1 MDTPAKTKSQKNTSA
16 SFLCFWTLSVLLIIL
31 SISLFFLKISETPHF
46 QASSAITIYLLLFL
60 LIWSTG
66 LAILPSLP
74 NPFPGK
80 GLVCLMGLGF
90 LIHGIFISGRIIEGH
105 GVLPSFSVFSL
116 DIAITVLLLKILN
129 IKKLSLRWAFLYIV
143 NPCVLAGLLI
153 CQPSTFAGILFFII
167 AVFFYLSGRWEL
179 MFAFTGFQAIFFPY
193 SIPAILLLL
202 NKRNY
207 KKTWIFLL
215 SLAASLLISYLIS
228 HSNLLPF
235 YGLNAEAAIKTGVL
249 THFLQLAFHVQNIKI
264 ISYVLAFLFSA
275 MGVLIFHP
283 ELNPRYR
290 KDPFH
295 GIFIFFASLII
306 FLPEPPI
313 SIFIWIVP
321 FIVFRPSIMWL
332 LLGFSAFPYAAV
344 SGLSASIPEL
354 YQGFQIF
361 CTITHLK
368 SIIWFPLY
376 ISLPFAFYR
385 MVQHHRNHSRIVWQK
400 EIKTISVIIPVLNEE
415 SGIDE
420 CIRSIRQD
428 SSVTEVIVVDGGSND
443 NTVEIAKNEGAEV
456 IIHKLPFTDGGGRG
470 GQIKAG
476 LYKASGDAVA
486 IIHADSI
493 ISAPIFSRI
502 IDTLNHNPD
511 VIGGAVGC
519 RFDSDE
525 LKFRAIEFANN
536 ARMAYLGIA
545 FGDQI
550 QFFRRRPVIEHNTFP
565 DIPLMEDVELS
576 MRLKNLGTQ
585 VFLFGDVM
593 VSTRRW
599 QKKGFKNALWVIRQV
614 TKYLFTRIW
623 TEPDSSSLYKAYYK
637 AKGD

>member
-1 MDTPAKTKSQKNTSA
+1 M
-16 SFLCFWTLSVLLIIL
+16 LIVLG
-31 SISLFFLKISETPHF
+31 ISLFIFKGQGTLHF
-46 QASSAITIYLLLFL
+46 QSNNTITVYLLLFL
-60 LIWSTG
+60 LIWATG

-80 GLVCLMGLGF
+80 GLVCLMGIGLVT
-90 LIHGIFISGRIIEGH
+90 HGIFISGRIIEGH
-105 GVLPSFSVFSL
+105 GILPSFSVFSL
-116 DIAITVLLLKILN
+116 DIAITALLLKILS
-129 IKKLSLRWAFLYIV
+129 IKRLSLRWAFLYIV

-153 CQPSTFAGILFFII
+153 CQPSAFAAILLFISAVYFFLTDR
-167 AVFFYLSGRWEL
+167 YKL
-179 MFAFTGFQAIFFPY
+179 MFALTGFHAVFFPY
-193 SIPAILLLL
+193 SIPAIFLLL

-207 KKTWIFLL
+207 KKAWILL
-215 SLAASLLISYLIS
+215 ISLAASLLISFLTS
-228 HSNLLPF
+228 RSNLLPF
-235 YGLNAEAAIKTGVL
+235 YALNAEAAIKTGVL
-249 THFLQLAFHVQNIKI
+249 SHFMQPAFHVQNVDT
-264 ISYVLAFLFSA
+264 ISYVLAFLFST
-275 MGVLIFHP
+275 MGVIIFHP

-290 KDPFH
+290 NDPFH
-295 GIFIFFASLII
+295 GIFIFFATLII
-306 FLPEPPI
+306 LLPEPPI
-313 SIFIWIVP
+313 SIFIWIAP

-344 SGLSASIPEL
+344 SGLSASIPGL
-354 YQGFQIF
+354 SPSFQIF
-361 CTITHLK
+361 CGVTHLK
-368 SIIWFPLY
+368 SIVWFPLY

-385 MVQHHRNHSRIVWQK
+385 MVQHHKNYSRFVWQK
-400 EIKTISVIIPVLNEE
+400 EIKTLSVIIPVLNEE
-415 SGIDE
+415 SGIGQ

-428 SSVTEVIVVDGGSND
+428 SSVTEIIVIDGGSND
-443 NTVEIAKNEGAEV
+443 NTANIAKNEEAEV

-476 LYKASGDAVA
+476 LFQASGDAVA

-493 ISAPIFSRI
+493 ISAPIFNHI
-502 IDTLNHNPD
+502 IDTLNNNPD

-550 QFFRRRPVIEHNTFP
+550 QFFRRRPVIENNAFP

-614 TKYLFTRIW
+614 TKYIITRIW
-623 TEPDSSSLYKAYYK
+623 AEPDSSSLYKAYYK
-637 AKGD
+637 VKND